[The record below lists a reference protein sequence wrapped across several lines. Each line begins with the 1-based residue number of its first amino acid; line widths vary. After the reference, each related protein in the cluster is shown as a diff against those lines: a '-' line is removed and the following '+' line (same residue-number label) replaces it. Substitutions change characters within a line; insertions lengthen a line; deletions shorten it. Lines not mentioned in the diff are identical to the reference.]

1 MKGADDL
8 DGATA
13 AEAALR
19 NIHSEKLARLLMLED
34 ELRANKD
41 RVPMEMSVPKWNA
54 LQDRWNRAAD
64 ELTHDSDLLEQLC
77 RAVPA
82 TVDRRDR
89 ALLAQLLSVPL
100 DEIPAEKE
108 AILADPRVGLTAGQ
122 VGIAPAVYLV
132 DIDSHP
138 EDVSLYEV
146 DNAEPDEPYHDL
158 TRMGGR
164 PTVGPWGQPDS
175 PFILQV
181 DLGTALYEDTTVGAF
196 VTTTSLPAGGLV
208 QLFHSTTGDS
218 RTDSDSPGGG
228 ATLVYVPESALQQRT
243 RADGEELFAAR
254 RIQMMVLPTFRFGT
268 DQLPDATSLAVIA
281 LQERA
286 DAIARRG
293 TRIDE
298 EAYAARTDPLA
309 EKVPSV
315 TRLFG
320 LPWFDSDDSQE
331 TRDLLAKDLPLS
343 ASDDH
348 HVLLFDV
355 SSDTVLDGIFGDS
368 GRLEIWVRAS
378 DLAASNF
385 SHVVSFIRST

>member
-8 DGATA
+8 DGAIVAKAT
-13 AEAALR
+13 LR
-19 NIHSEKLARLLMLED
+19 NIRSEKLARLLELEA

-41 RVPMEMSVPKWNA
+41 RVPMEMSVPTWNA

-64 ELTHDSDLLEQLC
+64 ELTHDSDLVEQLR
-77 RAVPA
+77 RAVAA

-100 DEIPAEKE
+100 DGIPAEKE

-122 VGIAPAVYLV
+122 VDIAPAVYLV
-132 DIDSHP
+132 DIESYP
-138 EDVSLYEV
+138 EDVSLYEA
-146 DNAEPDEPYHDL
+146 DTAEPDEPYHDL

-164 PTVGPWGQPDS
+164 PTVGPWGHPDS

-181 DLGTALYEDTTVGAF
+181 DLGTALYEDTTVGEF
-196 VTTTSLPAGGLV
+196 VTTTSLPAGGLL

-218 RTDSDSPGGG
+218 RTDSDRPGGG
-228 ATLVYVPESALQQRT
+228 ATLLYVPESALQQRA
-243 RADGEELFAAR
+243 RAEGEELFAAR
-254 RIQMMVLPTFRFGT
+254 RIRMMVLPTFRFGT
-268 DQLPDATSLAVIA
+268 DQLTDDTSLAVIA

-293 TRIDE
+293 TRSDE
-298 EAYAARTDPLA
+298 DAYAARTDPLA

-315 TRLFG
+315 SRLFG
-320 LPWFDSDDSQE
+320 LPWYNSDDSEE
-331 TRDLLAKDLPLS
+331 TRDVLARDLPLR

-348 HVLLFDV
+348 QVLLFDV
-355 SSDTVLDGIFGDS
+355 SSDTILDGIFGDS

-378 DLAASNF
+378 DLAASDF